1 LRYKRCRPQSG
12 TSSSASSNP
21 WAQTDMRIGIR
32 LTISGLVLAS
42 ILVSAIGVHLLW
54 WRTAEANSRMLVAT
68 IDEQIV
74 SAVGKELDTIT
85 TQARAAHTAIRT
97 LFLQNVLE
105 TREADKRESVFL
117 SQLQAQPSISWVAF
131 GWPDRA
137 FFAAHKL
144 GDLGLEMMEIAPVDG
159 LIKRRVDQY
168 QVVVGDIEFE
178 KRRFEDTNYDDTS
191 QEWFQKE
198 IKGDEPSWFEVTTY
212 PVGSRPSIV
221 YAGPIDVYQKRQG
234 VLAVVIE
241 NTRLAQFLS
250 QLSVGKT
257 GAAFILGRD
266 GTVIAAPDPDADE
279 VNMQRSNQP
288 LLPLAQKAVKQAA
301 INETN
306 GTYDVNGKIASRVRL
321 TDGGNAY
328 ALSLTPLAF
337 PGWTLATVIPEAEFL
352 GPIEA
357 TIRQLLIGLATLILA
372 AVILSAWLARR
383 TIAKPLIT
391 VVDEIKH
398 VERFELDRVRR
409 HTSHIVEIANLSSAI
424 ADMAGGLAAFQKYI
438 PADLVKTLVR
448 EGVEPIPGGSLRSL
462 TVLFADIAGFTGLS
476 ERLGGGVIPLL
487 SGFLDIISREI
498 SGQGGTIDKF
508 IGDAVMAFWGAPATN
523 VDHALDA
530 CRGALACQRSLRASK
545 LADDLGRP
553 LKFRIGINS
562 GDMLVGNIGSNVRLN
577 YTVIGDAVN
586 VASRLEAANK
596 EYGTEIIIGEETRR
610 LAGDRIFV
618 RELDRLTVYGR
629 LGGFAIYELV
639 DLAEQGKVRPSWI
652 ALYESGLTA
661 YRAHDFR
668 GAIAFFRQLLAVRE
682 SDQPARVML
691 ERCSELLKS
700 PPQTDWEGTHT
711 MKVK

>member
-1 LRYKRCRPQSG
+1 MQ
-12 TSSSASSNP
+12 
-21 WAQTDMRIGIR
+21 IGIR

-42 ILVSAIGVHLLW
+42 ILVSAIGVNFLW
-54 WRTAEANSRMLVAT
+54 WRTAEDNSRMLVAT

-105 TREADKRESVFL
+105 TREADKREFVFL
-117 SQLQAQPSISWVAF
+117 SQLQAQPTISWVAF
-131 GWPDRA
+131 GWPDGA
-137 FFAAHKL
+137 FVAAHKL
-144 GDLGLEMMEIAPVDG
+144 GDLGLEMMEIAPVNG
-159 LIKRRVDQY
+159 LIKRRVDEY

-178 KRRFEDTNYDDTS
+178 KRRFEDTNYDVRS
-191 QEWFQKE
+191 QEWYLKE
-198 IKGDEPSWFEVTTY
+198 IKDDEPNWFEVTDH

-221 YAGPIDVYQKRQG
+221 YAGPIDVYHKRQG

-250 QLSVGKT
+250 QLSVGKS

-266 GTVIAAPDPDADE
+266 GTVIAAPDPEADE
-279 VNMQRSNQP
+279 VNMQRLNQP
-288 LLPLAQKAVKQAA
+288 LLPLAQKAIKQAA
-301 INETN
+301 VNETD
-306 GTYDVNGKIASRVRL
+306 GSYDVDRKIATRMRL
-321 TDGGNAY
+321 IDMGDAY
-328 ALSLTPLAF
+328 ALTLTPLAF

-357 TIRQLLIGLATLILA
+357 TVRQLLVGLAILVLA
-372 AVILSAWLARR
+372 AGILSAWLARR
-383 TIAKPLIT
+383 TIARPLIT

-409 HTSHIVEIANLSSAI
+409 HRSHIVEIANLSSAI

-438 PADLVKTLVR
+438 PADLVRMLVR
-448 EGVEPIPGGSLRSL
+448 EGVEPSPGGSVRPL
-462 TVLFADIAGFTGLS
+462 TVMFADIAGFTGLS
-476 ERLGGGVIPLL
+476 ERLGDSVIPLL
-487 SGFLDIISREI
+487 SGFLDIISREV
-498 SGQGGTIDKF
+498 SGHSGTIDKF

-523 VDHALDA
+523 VNHALDA
-530 CRGALACQRSLRASK
+530 CRAALACQRSLRASE

-562 GDMLVGNIGSNVRLN
+562 GDMLVGNIGSEVRIN

-586 VASRLEAANK
+586 IASRLEAANK

-629 LGGFAIYELV
+629 VGGLAIYELV
-639 DLAEQGKVRPSWI
+639 DPAEQGEVPPSWV

-661 YRAHDFR
+661 YRAQEFLD
-668 GAIAFFRQLLAVRE
+668 AVAFFRQLLTMRE
-682 SDQPARVML
+682 SDQPARIML
-691 ERCSELLKS
+691 ERCCELLKS
-700 PPQTDWEGTHT
+700 PPRTDWEGTHT